1 MTIHRWACHTGA
13 MKQNK
18 AHLAHFRDQEHI
30 PEALQKAAQIAI
42 SEALKV
48 QPKEKVLIVTNPD
61 HEVSLIARALYD
73 SVLDAGGR
81 PVLTYQPVKT
91 QLDFA
96 EDLVLAAFQAKPE
109 VFISLS
115 AEKLGK
121 DRQGIAHPYEH
132 EGVQYDHIF
141 HLQMYGEKTCRAF
154 WSPSTTLESFIR
166 TVPIDYSTMS
176 RRCAK
181 IKEVLDAAVA
191 VRITAPA
198 GTDITLG
205 LKGRQA
211 RLDDGDFSRP
221 GTGGNLPAGE
231 TFISPENNTAQG
243 VIVFDGS
250 ISLHEG
256 DILIQSPIRCQVE
269 RGYITSI
276 EGEEE
281 AALLRETLQLAEHN
295 AYEYEK
301 TGKLAPGNG
310 ATYAKNARNIGELGI
325 GLNPAARIS
334 GNMLEDE
341 KAFHTCHFA
350 IGHNYDEDAP
360 ALIHLDGLVRNPT
373 IVAIMA
379 DGSTVTIET
388 EGELQEE
395 FR

>member
-1 MTIHRWACHTGA
+1 

-18 AHLAHFRDQEHI
+18 THLPHFREQEPI

-48 QPKEKVLIVTNPD
+48 QQEEKVLIVTNPD

-73 SVLDAGGR
+73 SALDAGGR
-81 PVLTYQPVKT
+81 PVLMYQPVKT

-96 EDLVLAAFQAKPE
+96 EELVLAAFQAKPE

-132 EGVQYDHIF
+132 EGIQFDHIF

-166 TVPIDYSTMS
+166 TVPIDYSILS

-191 VRITAPA
+191 VHITAPA

-231 TFISPENNTAQG
+231 TFISPENDTAQG

-250 ISLHEG
+250 ISLHQG
-256 DILIQSPIRCQVE
+256 DILIHSPIRCQVE

-276 EGEEE
+276 EGGEE
-281 AALLRETLQLAEHN
+281 AALLRETIQLAEYN

-325 GLNPAARIS
+325 GLNPAAHIS

-360 ALIHLDGLVRNPT
+360 ALIHLDGLVRDPT
-373 IVAIMA
+373 IVATMA
-379 DGSTVTIET
+379 DGKTVTIEIK
-388 EGELQEE
+388 GELQKE
-395 FR
+395 FL